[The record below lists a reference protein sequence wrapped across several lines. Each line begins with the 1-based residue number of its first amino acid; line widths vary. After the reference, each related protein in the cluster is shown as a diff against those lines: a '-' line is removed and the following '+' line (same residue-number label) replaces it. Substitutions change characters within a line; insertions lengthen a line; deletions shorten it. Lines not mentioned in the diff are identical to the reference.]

1 MHPGS
6 LVTSFVFIQ
15 TMNSTSYKTWKMYI
29 WTSLPFLNSLHC
41 LHMNGRATHE
51 WEGYTWMGGLHMIG
65 RATHEWEGYTWI
77 GLHVKGSSAHEWEDY
92 AWMRWLY
99 LRWLHIYDM
108 TTCTYEYDYTYLGLP
123 WMGLWTTCTYD
134 WENDTWIG
142 LNYIWLGERYMNG
155 TELYMTGRTIHEW
168 DWTTYDWENDTWMGL
183 YKVPTVFLFLFIIDK
198 HVHTSTLI
206 ALATLQ
212 CAFLSISPYS
222 RGSSVIYNHKH
233 MDQIAI
239 LMIWREV
246 ARSVFYAGG

>member
-1 MHPGS
+1 MENVYLNILTIS
-6 LVTSFVFIQ
+6 EL
-15 TMNSTSYKTWKMYI
+15 STLS
-29 WTSLPFLNSLHC
+29 
-41 LHMNGRATHE
+41 THE
-51 WEGYTWMGGLHMIG
+51 WEGYTWMGGLHMNWITCEREQCTWMRGLCMNEMTIPEMTTHIWHDYMYIWIWLYIPETTLNGSVNYMYIWLGEQHMNRFELHMTG
-65 RATHEWEGYTWI
+65 RTIHEWVCELYMTGRTI
-77 GLHVKGSSAHEWEDY
+77 NEWD
-92 AWMRWLY
+92 
-99 LRWLHIYDM
+99 
-108 TTCTYEYDYTYLGLP
+108 
-123 WMGLWTTCTYD
+123 WTIYD
-134 WENDTWIG
+134 WENDTWMG
-142 LNYIWLGERYMNG
+142 LNYIWLGEWHMNG
-155 TELYMTGRTIHEW
+155 TELHMTGRTIHEW